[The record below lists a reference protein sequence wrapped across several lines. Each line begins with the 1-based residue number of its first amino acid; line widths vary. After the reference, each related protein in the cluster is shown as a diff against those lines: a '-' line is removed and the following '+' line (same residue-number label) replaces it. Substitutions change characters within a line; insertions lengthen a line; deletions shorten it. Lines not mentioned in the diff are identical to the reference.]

1 MINANGLLVKL
12 KKTLDILANHVVFV
26 RSNLAIIEG
35 IKELVEEDNDY
46 TMVMNQSVAFWNMT
60 FHNCWEEIA
69 HSLSKVFDDGQD
81 VISVPSVIDM
91 CEKNRYI
98 LEPALI
104 EINEK
109 SDDSEE
115 RFPNYDAMLQE
126 LHRLYGNPT
135 ALRKKLKAIRNKQ
148 VAHSDRQIAFGNRAA
163 LMLKRTDAEQLSDI
177 AESVINIIAGSLF
190 DTVYCF
196 HVLDDEKDV
205 KTLLSFAMA
214 GYKQTKVQREKKRKE
229 KATQKV

>member
-1 MINANGLLVKL
+1 MMKESILENL
-12 KKTLDILANHVVFV
+12 KKSLDLLANHMVFV
-26 RSNLAIIEG
+26 RSNLAVIQG
-35 IKELVEEDNDY
+35 IRELVEEDNDF

-98 LEPALI
+98 LEPVLI

-109 SDDSEE
+109 SDDSEKRIPDYTTLLQKLHE
-115 RFPNYDAMLQE
+115 LYD
-126 LHRLYGNPT
+126 NPT
-135 ALRKKLKAIRNKQ
+135 ALREKLKVIRNKQ
-148 VAHSDRQIAFGNRAA
+148 VAHSDRQIAFGNRKA
-163 LMLKRTDAEQLSDI
+163 LMLKRAEAEQLTEL
-177 AESVINIIAGSLF
+177 AETVINAIAGSLYN
-190 DTVYCF
+190 TTYCF

-205 KTLLSFAMA
+205 KTLLFYAMA
-214 GYKQTKVQREKKRKE
+214 GYKQTKSQRAKKRRE
-229 KATQKV
+229 RSVL